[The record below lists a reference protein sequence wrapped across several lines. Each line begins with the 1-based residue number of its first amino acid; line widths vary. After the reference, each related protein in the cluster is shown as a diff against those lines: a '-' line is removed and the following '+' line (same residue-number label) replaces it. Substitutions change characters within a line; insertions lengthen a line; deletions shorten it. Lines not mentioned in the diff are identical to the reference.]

1 MSRPISRI
9 LSNRSAP
16 LSGTPR
22 GEHPSRPTVAS
33 WFQQLPSG
41 SGEQP

>member
-9 LSNRSAP
+9 LSNRGAP
-16 LSGTPR
+16 LNRTPR
-22 GEHPSRPTVAS
+22 GEHPSRPTVAG

-41 SGEQP
+41 SSEQP